1 MSNQTNEQRQ
11 REQQQREAQNP
22 RSATP
27 ASKGGEPEVLP
38 DHIANQRG
46 EAAAM
51 RPPSINEPPGSNVAP
66 PVTPNPPPEVTE
78 PIDLT
83 ALDPESIVVGS
94 AADFLLTV
102 TGTGFTDQCVI
113 VFDDEEQTTTYVDA
127 TTLTATILVA
137 MAADTVDVEVHRGEE
152 MSDVLTFDFTA
163 AGVRSSKATVQRKPK
178 KPEPVSRRTKKSRR

>member
-11 REQQQREAQNP
+11 REQHQREVREVTKPQEAGAKSTNEPAVQ
-22 RSATP
+22 ATP
-27 ASKGGEPEVLP
+27 PEHLP
-38 DHIANQRG
+38 H
-46 EAAAM
+46 
-51 RPPSINEPPGSNVAP
+51 SINEPPGSNVTP
-66 PVTPNPPPEVTE
+66 PTEPETPPVTE

-94 AADFLLTV
+94 APDFMLTV
-102 TGTGFTDQCVI
+102 TGTGFDNQCVI
-113 VFDDEEQTTTYVDA
+113 VFDDEEQTTIYVDE
-127 TTLTATILVA
+127 TTLMATIPVA